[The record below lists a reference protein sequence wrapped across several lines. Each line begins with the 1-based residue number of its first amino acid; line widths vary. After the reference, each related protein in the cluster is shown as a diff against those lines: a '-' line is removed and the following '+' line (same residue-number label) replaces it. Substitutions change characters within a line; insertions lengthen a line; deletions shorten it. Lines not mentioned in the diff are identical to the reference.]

1 MAGVIHRYA
10 SASLCPCWSSPVRSI
25 GCRFIA
31 RHGPRMPALP
41 GAPRLD
47 EISRKW
53 LALAERRLAYFAELY
68 RSGRWQRYYTRE
80 RFTVLMRDVIGAVK
94 TWKRLGPHE
103 PPPPARPDQL
113 RPPS

>member
-1 MAGVIHRYA
+1 MLAT
-10 SASLCPCWSSPVRSI
+10 
-25 GCRFIA
+25 
-31 RHGPRMPALP
+31 P

-68 RSGRWQRYYTRE
+68 RSGRWQRYYIRE

-94 TWKRLGPHE
+94 TWKRLAAQA
-103 PPPPARPDQL
+103 PPPAAGKNDL
-113 RPPS
+113 RPAA